1 MTEIETNEQ
10 RFQKMGIDR
19 VRLLVA
25 TSALPQQIMKDAI
38 AWLAQRNE
46 EERLRNDSAMDL
58 QMRVALSAKNAA
70 WIAAIT
76 AIIAAI
82 ITIVVAFK

>member
-19 VRLLVA
+19 VRLLII
-25 TSALPQQIMKDAI
+25 TSGLPQQMMTDAI
-38 AWLAQRNE
+38 AWLAQRDE
-46 EERLRNDSAMDL
+46 EERLRNDSAMEL